1 LPTKQWFGNALPKA
15 MKTYSKAI
23 LATITH
29 TVQWEGFV
37 TAHNENQLGQTWRL
51 FAINICYRH
60 ESWCDELVV
69 AMLRLLGHFHYL
81 QEAEVFLLKKIEFDR
96 LGIFW

>member
-37 TAHNENQLGQTWRL
+37 TAHNEN
-51 FAINICYRH
+51 
-60 ESWCDELVV
+60 
-69 AMLRLLGHFHYL
+69 
-81 QEAEVFLLKKIEFDR
+81 
-96 LGIFW
+96 